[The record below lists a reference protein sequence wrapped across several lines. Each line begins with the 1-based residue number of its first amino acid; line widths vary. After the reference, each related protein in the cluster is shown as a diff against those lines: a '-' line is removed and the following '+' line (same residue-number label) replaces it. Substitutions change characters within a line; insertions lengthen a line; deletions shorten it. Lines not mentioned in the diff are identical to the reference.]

1 MRFLLKKVSMFILAG
16 LGPLGVAKKTS
27 SRLLQD
33 KSPEQQTAV

>member
-16 LGPLGVAKKTS
+16 LGLLGVTKKTS